1 MSQTNSNKPADT
13 IRYGALKGVIWANPG
28 KDGKPNRYSVNYL
41 RSYKSDDGQW
51 KETTSLGEID
61 NLKLGYL
68 IPKVADRIAELKL
81 SDRKSADQ
89 VDDSDELDAEE
100 GGQ

>member
-1 MSQTNSNKPADT
+1 MTQTNSNKPADT

-41 RSYKSDDGQW
+41 RSYKTDDGQW

-68 IPKVADRIAELKL
+68 IPKVADRIAELKH
-81 SDRKSADQ
+81 SDRAAENQADGS
-89 VDDSDELDAEE
+89 DDLNAEE